1 MSSLEHLWAGWRL
14 SYVEGLGADDGP
26 PLSELEGRSLFE
38 AIEQGGLPDEESF
51 VVHRGPTCFAVLN
64 AFPYTSG
71 HMLVLPRRAVAT
83 LDALTTDEHLEL
95 WSTVRDAVAAIGEAY
110 SPDGMNIGLNLGRA
124 AGAGIDGHL
133 HVHVLP
139 RWSGDTNFTTTTA
152 GTRVLPE
159 ALDETWRRL
168 SGAWPDAV

>member
-1 MSSLEHLWAGWRL
+1 MEKLVFLIDRWQKPVHFAWLHVQMFKQSMNHDP
-14 SYVEGLGADDGP
+14 V
-26 PLSELEGRSLFE
+26 
-38 AIEQGGLPDEESF
+38 LP
-51 VVHRGPTCFAVLN
+51 C
-64 AFPYTSG
+64 TSG

-168 SGAWPDAV
+168 RGAWPDAV